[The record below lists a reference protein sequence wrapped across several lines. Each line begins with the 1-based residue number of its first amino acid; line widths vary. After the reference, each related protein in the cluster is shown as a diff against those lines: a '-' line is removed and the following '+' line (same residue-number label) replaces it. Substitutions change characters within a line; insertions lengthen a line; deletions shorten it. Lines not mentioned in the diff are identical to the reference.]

1 MTDESFAGGSAT
13 TASQK
18 RLNPL
23 VRVIQDIPLVTVI
36 AILSVLAI
44 RWIGL
49 VLGNHAGLGTTGF
62 DYGLYDQALW
72 LLSQGKAPF
81 VTIMGRNLFGDHTSY
96 ILLPFV
102 PLFRL
107 GLDGR
112 VLLIAQAISL
122 AFVGLPI
129 FLLARDRLKKP
140 AVAAALG
147 IVASLH
153 PALGWTNF
161 EQFHPD
167 SFIPLPLAFAVLF
180 ASRQQWRRTAIMLV
194 LVALVK
200 EDTVL
205 LTLPL
210 GIFIAWRWNYK
221 RGAQIAMMALGAVIA
236 SLVSLRVINGVGSL
250 NGWRIPFGGVSGFIK
265 QSFKQPGDVAQ
276 HFLSERRPWYI
287 WQMLSPT
294 ALTLFLAPE
303 GLLPLLALLANIVS
317 TFYYQ
322 YQIQYHY
329 AGPVVALIW
338 AASIFGL
345 ASLKNEKRRNFAC
358 ALTICVGVWT
368 AYLWGPTPGISRKP
382 AVLASAKGFPG
393 RFALRAAVDTIP
405 KDAVVA
411 VHYAY
416 VPAFGHRS
424 EVYQF
429 PTPFRAIYWGT
440 LKTEGTRLF
449 DRANRVQYIVFPASA
464 INEPEP
470 KKDFASIETEFNLMS
485 EVDGVRVYRR
495 IKPGPTG

>member
-1 MTDESFAGGSAT
+1 MTVDTDSPIPVRRRSR
-13 TASQK
+13 K
-18 RLNPL
+18 NPVKALIADFPLL
-23 VRVIQDIPLVTVI
+23 VVVG
-36 AILSVLAI
+36 ALSVLSI

-49 VLGNHAGLGTTGF
+49 VLGNHAGLGNTGF

-107 GLDGR
+107 GFDGR

-140 AVAAALG
+140 LIAAALG

-167 SFIPLPLAFAVLF
+167 SFIPLPLAFGVLF
-180 ASRQQWRRTAIMLV
+180 ASRKQWRRAAAMLI

-210 GIFIAWRWNYK
+210 GLIIAWRWNFK
-221 RGAQIAMMALGAVIA
+221 RGAQIVAA
-236 SLVSLRVINGVGSL
+236 SLAAVVASIVSLRVINGVGSL

-265 QSFKQPGDVAQ
+265 QSFKQPGDVTK
-276 HFLSERRPWYI
+276 HFLSERRPWYL

-294 ALTLFLAPE
+294 AMTLFLAPE
-303 GLLPLLALLANIVS
+303 GLLPLLALLANVVS
-317 TFYYQ
+317 TFFYQ

-345 ASLKNEKRRNFAC
+345 ASLKKAKQRNIAC
-358 ALTICVGVWT
+358 VLTILVAAWT

-393 RFALRAAVDTIP
+393 RFALRAAVAAIP

-416 VPAFGHRS
+416 VPAFGHRT

-440 LKTEGTRLF
+440 FKTEGKRLF
-449 DRANRVQYIVFPASA
+449 DRANRVEYIVFPTAAMS
-464 INEPEP
+464 EPEP
-470 KKDFASIETEFNLMS
+470 LKDFAAIESEFALVS

-495 IKPGPTG
+495 TKLGPTS